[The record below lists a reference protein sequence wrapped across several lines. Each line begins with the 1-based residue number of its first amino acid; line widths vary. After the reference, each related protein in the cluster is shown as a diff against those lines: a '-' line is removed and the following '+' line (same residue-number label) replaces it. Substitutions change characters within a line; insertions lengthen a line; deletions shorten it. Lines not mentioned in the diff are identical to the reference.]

1 MNATKKLVIAAF
13 NLAHSCHSC
22 YPWRL
27 NGNHRVSDFLPSMKI
42 GTTRGLEVTR
52 MSHGWAHQAGK
63 NNMTVGPCKGG
74 AEPCKY
80 RICHKNSQD
89 PKSGPGPT
97 PLALCLPTKPPNQST
112 PQPPV
117 MLTSTRTKSMSEQT
131 HTLIEAESGAQVF
144 PYAGR
149 AVTRRRR
156 PMLPR
161 RGEWGVHAYL
171 TWAHA
176 GATMATI

>member
-27 NGNHRVSDFLPSMKI
+27 NGNHRVSDFLSSMKI

-131 HTLIEAESGAQVF
+131 HTLIEAESGAQFF
-144 PYAGR
+144 PMP
-149 AVTRRRR
+149 AVQ
-156 PMLPR
+156 
-161 RGEWGVHAYL
+161 
-171 TWAHA
+171 
-176 GATMATI
+176 

>member
-1 MNATKKLVIAAF
+1 MKQIYEKKYECNKKVGDCSIQLSSLLSFVLSVEVERKPQSI
-13 NLAHSCHSC
+13 
-22 YPWRL
+22 R
-27 NGNHRVSDFLPSMKI
+27 FLSSMKI

-52 MSHGWAHQAGK
+52 MSHGWAQQAGK

-144 PYAGR
+144 P
-149 AVTRRRR
+149 
-156 PMLPR
+156 
-161 RGEWGVHAYL
+161 
-171 TWAHA
+171 
-176 GATMATI
+176 